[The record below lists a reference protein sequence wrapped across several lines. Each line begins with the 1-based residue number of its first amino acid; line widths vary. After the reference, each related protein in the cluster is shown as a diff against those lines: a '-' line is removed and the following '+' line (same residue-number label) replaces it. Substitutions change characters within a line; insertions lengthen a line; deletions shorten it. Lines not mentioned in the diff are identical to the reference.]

1 MYFEKKQQKVIC
13 SFATDLLK
21 EWAQANL
28 TEEVSESK
36 ENCLLSNRKRVSED
50 NSDYYM
56 LYLGPVFLNF
66 FFSNNG
72 NEGGYVRIIQG
83 LTISGTTQM
92 FEHGYQLNSMAIIS
106 TKIFSLIQISN
117 ILITNI
123 FADNM
128 KPNLWAKT
136 KHRMSSTLHFQ
147 HNGLSI

>member
-36 ENCLLSNRKRVSED
+36 ENCLLSNRKRVSQD

-66 FFSNNG
+66 FFQTTEMRVGSFELYKDWQFQEPHKCSNMD
-72 NEGGYVRIIQG
+72 
-83 LTISGTTQM
+83 IS
-92 FEHGYQLNSMAIIS
+92 
-106 TKIFSLIQISN
+106 
-117 ILITNI
+117 
-123 FADNM
+123 
-128 KPNLWAKT
+128 
-136 KHRMSSTLHFQ
+136 
-147 HNGLSI
+147 